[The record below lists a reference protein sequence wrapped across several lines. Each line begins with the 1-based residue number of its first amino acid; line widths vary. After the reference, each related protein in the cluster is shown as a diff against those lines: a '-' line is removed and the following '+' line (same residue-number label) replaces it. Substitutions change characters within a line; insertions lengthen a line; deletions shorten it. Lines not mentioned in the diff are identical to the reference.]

1 MYFNTLA
8 KKRTTNKPQL
18 YKHLQKHSA
27 IFKIKTWHY
36 TTKWGM
42 THSQNSHNARDFL

>member
-27 IFKIKTWHY
+27 IFKIKNVALHHKMGNDTLP
-36 TTKWGM
+36 K
-42 THSQNSHNARDFL
+42 